1 MVPAG
6 PGDSR
11 RPSTETWD
19 ALGRHRDVD
28 GLATEAEAADAD
40 VAGGNGLRMDGQ
52 GSIGVRADPGQ
63 AGEDG
68 FGAARRE
75 ASFGRYFMN
84 TILIT

>member
-1 MVPAG
+1 LPWS
-6 PGDSR
+6 GDL
-11 RPSTETWD
+11 E
-19 ALGRHRDVD
+19 ALDRDRDVD
-28 GLATEAEAADAD
+28 GVATEAEAADAD

-52 GSIGVRADPGQ
+52 GSIGARAYPDE

-75 ASFGRYFMN
+75 AAFGRYFKN